1 MLEVLLGLL
10 IAVSIGL
17 PGVGGGTITTSVLI
31 LGLGIAPEVAV
42 GTALLFALCAKIP
55 AGLIYWQQQQV
66 HPQTLVRLL
75 AGGVPAVVIGSFLLH
90 ALKSYRD
97 VVLVGIG
104 LIVLVAA
111 GINLFVTLIKVPSL
125 FHLAPGWMI
134 AGAGFIGLE
143 VGFSSAG
150 AGALGTLLLLNTTR
164 LSLQAVVGTDLWF
177 GLILSAIGGGIHT
190 VLGQFD
196 LWLFLKLTGG
206 GVIGSLAGAW
216 PTQHVSQRPFRLGL
230 LVWMIGIGSH
240 LVFRSLMR

>member
-17 PGVGGGTITTSVLI
+17 TGVGGGTITTSVLI

-66 HPQTLVRLL
+66 HPQTLARLL
-75 AGGVPAVVIGSFLLH
+75 AGGVPAVLIGSFLLH
-90 ALKSYRD
+90 TLKSYRD

-104 LIVLVAA
+104 LIVLMAA
-111 GINLFVTLIKVPSL
+111 GINLFVTLIKVPS

-164 LSLQAVVGTDLWF
+164 LSPQTVVGTDLWF

-190 VLGQFD
+190 VLGQSD
-196 LWLFLKLTGG
+196 LWLFLKLTSG
-206 GVIGSLAGAW
+206 GVFGSLAGAW
-216 PTQHVSQRPFRLGL
+216 LAQHVSQRPFRLGL
-230 LVWMIGIGSH
+230 LAWMMVIGSQ

>member
-17 PGVGGGTITTSVLI
+17 TGVGGGTITTSVLI

-66 HPQTLVRLL
+66 HPQTLARLL

-97 VVLVGIG
+97 VVLLGIG
-104 LIVLVAA
+104 
-111 GINLFVTLIKVPSL
+111 LIKVPS

-164 LSLQAVVGTDLWF
+164 LSPQAVVGTDLWF

-216 PTQHVSQRPFRLGL
+216 LAQHVSQRPFRLGL
-230 LVWMIGIGSH
+230 LAWMMVIGSH